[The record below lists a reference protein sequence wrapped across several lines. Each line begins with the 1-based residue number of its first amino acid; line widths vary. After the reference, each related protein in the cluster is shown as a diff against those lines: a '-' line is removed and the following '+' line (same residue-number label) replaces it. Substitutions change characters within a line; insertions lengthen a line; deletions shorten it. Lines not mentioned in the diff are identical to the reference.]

1 MKLLIISHTEH
12 YLVNNEV
19 RGWNATIRE
28 IDQLASIF
36 DHVTHL
42 APLHNTPAPPSSA
55 AYTASNISFQPLTPS
70 GGDGFINKLKIIFYV
85 IPNLIKI
92 NRACGDADIIHFR
105 APTNLGV
112 YTLPFLW
119 FYKHK
124 MQWVKYAGNWVQENK
139 PWSYRFQQ
147 WWMIKNFNKGI
158 GTINGH
164 WPNQP
169 NHLHTFENP
178 CLSQAELTNAQQT
191 QRNWN
196 GKLTVC
202 FAASL
207 NPEKGAIKI
216 LEALQRI
223 DNAAARIEKVIFA
236 GDGKERAQIENFK
249 SNIPFELRGYLNK
262 KEVFEMFANAHLI
275 ILPTR
280 NEGFP
285 KTIAEAMAYGCIPLV
300 TDVSCIGQYIN
311 NSNGVLLADDQV
323 ETLQM
328 ALQNLILL
336 TPETLQAKSEEAK
349 KIASLFSYEYYLS
362 KLRRI
367 FKI

>member
-19 RGWNATIRE
+19 RGWNATLRE

-36 DHVTHL
+36 DEVTHL
-42 APLHNTPAPPSSA
+42 APLHHTPAPPSSA
-55 AYTASNISFQPLTPS
+55 AYTAPNIYFQPLIPS
-70 GGDGFINKLKIIFYV
+70 GGDGIINKLKIIFFA
-85 IPNLIKI
+85 IPNLMKI
-92 NRACGDADIIHFR
+92 NRACRNADIIHFR

-119 FYKHK
+119 FYRHK
-124 MQWVKYAGNWVQENK
+124 MQWVKYAGNWIQENK

-147 WWMIKNFNKGI
+147 WWMLKNFNRGI

-169 NHLHTFENP
+169 SHLHTFENP
-178 CLSQAELTNAQQT
+178 CLTESELLLAQQT
-191 QRNWN
+191 HRNWN
-196 GKLTVC
+196 HKLIIC

-216 LEALQRI
+216 LEALQLI
-223 DNAAARIEKVIFA
+223 DNAALRIEKVIFA
-236 GDGKERAQIENFK
+236 GDGKERNKIENFK
-249 SNIPFELRGYLNK
+249 SSIPFELKGFLNK
-262 KEVFEMFANAHLI
+262 KEVFEMFANSHVI
-275 ILPTR
+275 ILPTQ

-285 KTIAEAMAYGCIPLV
+285 KTIAEAMAFGCIPMV

-311 NSNGVLLADDQV
+311 ESNGVLLANNNVD
-323 ETLQM
+323 TLKN
-328 ALQNLILL
+328 AIQNLILL
-336 TPETLQAKSEEAK
+336 TPINLETKSEEAK
-349 KIASLFSYEYYLS
+349 KLASLFSYEYYLS

-367 FKI
+367 FNI